1 MRNYFYA
8 SAVILLVLT
17 VCLSIYSPW
26 FLILLALVIAYT
38 VVGIYDCLQKENNV
52 NRNFP
57 VVGHI
62 KQLLVNNRELLQ
74 DWIFE
79 NERELRPFD
88 RIQREIVYHRA
99 DNAQQTVAFGTR
111 YSYHESGYEW
121 MLHSN
126 HPSQEIK
133 TDLRISVGGE
143 DCTQPY
149 SCSILN
155 VGGMSYGSI
164 SKNATMALN
173 GGARLGNFAS
183 NTGEGGLTD
192 YHLHYGGDLIFQFG
206 TGYFGCRT
214 PDGGFDEEEF
224 IRNANTPQ
232 VKMIEIKISQG
243 AKPGYGAI
251 LPGIKITEEIA
262 RIRDIKPGVTII
274 SPPAHTAFSTPV
286 ELMHFIKKL
295 RTGSG
300 GKPIGFKF
308 CLGKRHE
315 VIALCK
321 AMLQTGIMPDFITID
336 GAEGGTG
343 AAHYE
348 SANWVGM
355 PLEDAIPF
363 VHDVLKG
370 FGLKKHIRLFAGGKI
385 ISAFHIVRYLA
396 LGADACYSAR
406 GMMFALGC
414 VQALQCDR
422 DTCPTGITTTNEN
435 LIRGLV
441 TEDKK
446 QKVYNYHRFT
456 LNAVK
461 DMLVA
466 AGLKSIDELN
476 RSLICRRTGMNAVT
490 TLKEIYPPIAEGSL
504 LTQPYPEEYKS
515 YIELATAESF
525 QEIRSL

>member
-1 MRNYFYA
+1 MRKYFYA
-8 SAVILLVLT
+8 SVIILLTLT
-17 VCLSIYSPW
+17 IYLSAFSLW
-26 FLILLALVIAYT
+26 FLLLLILIIPCT
-38 VVGIYDCLQKENNV
+38 VLGIYDCLQQQNNV
-52 NRNFP
+52 TRNFP

-62 KQLLVNNRELLQ
+62 KQLFISNRELLQ

-79 NERELRPFD
+79 NEREIRPFD
-88 RIQREIVYHRA
+88 RIQREMVYHRA
-99 DNAQQTVAFGTR
+99 DDKQQTVPFGTH
-111 YSYHESGYEW
+111 YNYYEPGYEW

-126 HPSQEIK
+126 NPSKEIK
-133 TDLRISVGGE
+133 TDLRILVGGK

-214 PDGGFDEEEF
+214 PDGKFDEAEF
-224 IRNANTPQ
+224 ILKATVPQ

-251 LPGIKITEEIA
+251 LPGIKITAEIA
-262 RIRDIKPGVTII
+262 RIRNIKKGVTII
-274 SPPAHTAFSTPV
+274 SPAAHSAFSTPV
-286 ELMHFIKKL
+286 ELMYFIKKL
-295 RTGSG
+295 RNASA

-315 VIALCK
+315 VFALCK
-321 AMLQTGIMPDFITID
+321 AMLKTGIMPDFITID

-355 PLEDAIPF
+355 PLEDAVPF
-363 VHDVLKG
+363 VYNVLTG
-370 FGLKKHIRLFAGGKI
+370 FGLKKHIKLFVSGKI

-435 LIRGLV
+435 LVRGLV
-441 TEDKK
+441 PEDKK
-446 QKVYNYHRFT
+446 QKVYNYHRYT

-461 DMLVA
+461 DMLIS
-466 AGLKSIDELN
+466 AGLQSPEELN
-476 RSLICRRTGMNAVT
+476 RSLICHRTGTNSIK
-490 TLKEIYPPIAEGSL
+490 TLEEIYPCIPEGTL
-504 LTQPYPEEYKS
+504 LTQPYPEEYKT
-515 YIELATAESF
+515 YIEISSTESF
-525 QEIRSL
+525 QEIRK